1 MGKWRISTIFLLP
14 VLAVLVLF
22 SAGSIHAQSEL
33 NIPDWVK
40 SNALWW
46 AEGTLTDQDFVNALQ
61 YLITNGIIT
70 IPGAVTEVTENEP
83 SIDLPYDI
91 DIKFGQ
97 PTYNSGDTAEIRI
110 ETDSPD
116 PQNVRIG
123 IFDSSGDIIYET
135 TVRTNDFGTADAE
148 FNLPEYYQSDEQLE
162 AVAFFVRDTKDKYT
176 ASALVNGMR
185 ITELELDIDT
195 SKILSHVPS
204 TVKVALS
211 NAVSKEIWIRVLDSD
226 TNILYDDTIT
236 TNDFGVGKTEFVA
249 PNYYLKDEPVVIV
262 AVFADDHDAG
272 LQKNATI
279 DFTKVDLTITF
290 DKIAYAIG
298 DPITITITTNP
309 PVSTGIR
316 LDSDGDS
323 DCLGDHSKEKILP
336 VTIQTDASGAYTIEG
351 KIYGFFCD
359 DGIVYSD
366 AGRWDDRSGIH
377 IINTDKRFTPTGE
390 FFITS
395 K

>member
-1 MGKWRISTIFLLP
+1 M
-14 VLAVLVLF
+14 LAVLVLF

-135 TVRTNDFGTADAE
+135 TARTNDFGTADAE

-162 AVAFFVRDTKDKYT
+162 AVAFFARDTKDKYT

-185 ITELELDIDT
+185 ITGVELDIDT
-195 SKILSHVPS
+195 NKIQSYVPAIIKFGVS
-204 TVKVALS
+204 DAI
-211 NAVSKEIWIRVLDSD
+211 SKEIWIRVFDSD
-226 TNILYDDTIT
+226 TNILHDEIIT
-236 TNDFGVGKTEFVA
+236 TNDFGVGKTEFTA

-272 LQKNATI
+272 LQKSATI
-279 DFTKVDLTITF
+279 GLTKVDLTLTT
-290 DKIAYAIG
+290 DKIAYTLE
-298 DPITITITTNP
+298 DLITMTVVTDP
-309 PVSTGIR
+309 PVSTDIR
-316 LDSDGDS
+316 FELGAGYTIYSH
-323 DCLGDHSKEKILP
+323 CLAELNDDRIFP
-336 VTIQTDASGAYTIEG
+336 ITIQTNAGGEATING
-351 KIYGFFCD
+351 KIGNNSICHRDFPIRI
-359 DGIVYSD
+359 G
-366 AGRWDDRSGIH
+366 DDR
-377 IINTDKRFTPTGE
+377 FTQTSE
-390 FFITS
+390 FSVTIRD
-395 K
+395 